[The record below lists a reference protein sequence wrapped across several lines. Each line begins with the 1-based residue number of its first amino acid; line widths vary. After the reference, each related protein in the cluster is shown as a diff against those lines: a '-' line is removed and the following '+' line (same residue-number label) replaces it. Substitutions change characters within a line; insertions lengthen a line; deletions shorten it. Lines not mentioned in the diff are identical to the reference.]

1 MLIGYDRNPI
11 KITLSDGAVKDGTS
25 FETSPFA
32 VASAISKQ
40 MAKTIIVS
48 KVRYTKKRA
57 QTLDDGLL
65 NPEAVS
71 GVAADDQ
78 WYFWDVNR
86 PLEGDCELRLIKFE
100 DKEGKETF
108 WHSSAHIL
116 GQTLENEYGGQLCH
130 GPPTEE
136 GFFYDSYSGADIF
149 HEKDYKNIEKVADK
163 IVKSSQSFSRLVLSK
178 EEALNLFGSNPF
190 KVSLISGKIPDG
202 GKVTAYRCGTLIDLC
217 TGPHI
222 PSTKIIKAFKV
233 IKNSSAYWLGNAEN
247 DSL

>member
-11 KITLSDGAVKDGTS
+11 KITLPDGAVKDGTS

-116 GQTLENEYGGQLCH
+116 G
-130 GPPTEE
+130 
-136 GFFYDSYSGADIF
+136 
-149 HEKDYKNIEKVADK
+149 
-163 IVKSSQSFSRLVLSK
+163 
-178 EEALNLFGSNPF
+178 
-190 KVSLISGKIPDG
+190 
-202 GKVTAYRCGTLIDLC
+202 
-217 TGPHI
+217 
-222 PSTKIIKAFKV
+222 
-233 IKNSSAYWLGNAEN
+233 
-247 DSL
+247 